1 MNNNILDYYK
11 KYDPLMYQTLV
22 IETIK
27 NNTQEIILPELTEK
41 EIDEYKTKY
50 LTNYSVEPTKDIK
63 YKFKNIRDA
72 FIIINKR
79 KPGDKKIEL
88 IIKWL
93 KEYNYIIELI
103 EETEPQKENY
113 VLKRIIQTLH
123 TQINTFNNLYEEI
136 IKDTQSTLGEID

>member
-1 MNNNILDYYK
+1 MNILDYYK
-11 KYDPLMYQTLV
+11 KYDPLMYQTLI

-27 NNTQEIILPELTEK
+27 KNTEHINLPELTDK

-50 LTNYSVEPTKDIK
+50 LQNYTIEQNKDIK

-72 FIIINKR
+72 FIIIHKR
-79 KPGDKKIEL
+79 KPEDKKIMT
-88 IIKWL
+88 IIMWL
-93 KEYNYIIELI
+93 KEYNHIIELI

-113 VLKRIIQTLH
+113 PLKRIIQTLH

-136 IKDTQSTLGEID
+136 IKDTQTTLGEID

>member
-1 MNNNILDYYK
+1 
-11 KYDPLMYQTLV
+11 MYQTLV

-27 NNTQEIILPELTEK
+27 NNTQNITLPELTDK

-50 LTNYSVEPTKDIK
+50 LTNYSVEPNKDIK

-72 FIIINKR
+72 FIIIHKR
-79 KPGDKKIEL
+79 KPEDKKIQT

-136 IKDTQSTLGEID
+136 IKDTQTTLGDID